1 MTANQNRCS
10 GPGVS
15 VAVGIPA
22 SRGPGRW
29 SSGLLVMIIRNF
41 IILAVVSLSVTGFG
55 QSIPY
60 AAAKTLEDCAAEL
73 RQIKGVTAEL
83 ELEHSN
89 PEDTR
94 EFRLWLE
101 TPGDR
106 KTIEVSKEGTFRLPK
121 LSVDDQ
127 EGARVTHSLEAGALT
142 LSFAFHWNGELTKE
156 SLSRNKS
163 LFETCTAVAGPFSK
177 FEPVFVK
184 LGNAIP
190 GLKDFQIA
198 IVGVSLAREKPCSGL
213 AILKNGEKTVDTID
227 LSQTGK
233 ASWMFGD
240 YDPRTHRV
248 VFEMKNGDSEPKLF
262 LEIQSGEEVARVKG
276 AILVRKL
283 Q

>member
-1 MTANQNRCS
+1 
-10 GPGVS
+10 
-15 VAVGIPA
+15 
-22 SRGPGRW
+22 
-29 SSGLLVMIIRNF
+29 MIIRNL

-60 AAAKTLEDCAAEL
+60 AMARTLEDCAAEL

-83 ELEHSN
+83 KLEHSN
-89 PEDTR
+89 PQDTR
-94 EFRLWLE
+94 EFRLWLD

-106 KTIEVSKEGTFRLPK
+106 KTIKVSKEGTFRLPK
-121 LSVDDQ
+121 LSVDNQ
-127 EGARVTHSLEAGALT
+127 ENARVTHSLEAGALT
-142 LSFAFHWNGELTKE
+142 LSFGFHWNGELSKE
-156 SLSRNKS
+156 FLSQNKS
-163 LFETCTAVAGPFSK
+163 LFEQCAAVAAARFGK
-177 FEPVFVK
+177 FEPVFVR

-190 GLKDFQIA
+190 DLKDFQIA

-213 AILKNGEKTVDTID
+213 AILKSGERTVETID

-233 ASWMFGD
+233 ASWMFSD

-262 LEIQSGEEVARVKG
+262 LEIQSGEDVAKGKG